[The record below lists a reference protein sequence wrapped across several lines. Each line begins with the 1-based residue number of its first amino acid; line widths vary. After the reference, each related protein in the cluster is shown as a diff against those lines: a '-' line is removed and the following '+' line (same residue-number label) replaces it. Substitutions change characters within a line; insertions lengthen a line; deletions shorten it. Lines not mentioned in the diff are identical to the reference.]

1 MNIIDI
7 SQKYSSNMVKY
18 PSISPLEHEYV
29 RHYEKGNGMCLSQV
43 KMQMHLGT
51 HIDAP
56 FHYCEQG
63 KKISELDL
71 QIFYG
76 DCQVIE
82 INENG
87 IGKNELMNKVI
98 QSQRV
103 LFKTK
108 NSRFMDNNEFVEEY
122 VYIEK
127 SGAEYLLQQGVKL
140 VGTDYFSVDPYK
152 DINKAAHKILLG
164 AGAILLEG
172 INLSPVNEGKYL
184 ISCFPLNMEGSEGAP
199 CRAVIIK

>member
-1 MNIIDI
+1 
-7 SQKYSSNMVKY
+7 
-18 PSISPLEHEYV
+18 
-29 RHYEKGNGMCLSQV
+29 
-43 KMQMHLGT
+43 
-51 HIDAP
+51 
-56 FHYCEQG
+56 
-63 KKISELDL
+63 
-71 QIFYG
+71 
-76 DCQVIE
+76 
-82 INENG
+82 
-87 IGKNELMNKVI
+87 MNKAI